1 MARLLFITD
10 PLAGFKLEKD
20 STFAMMRAAQQRG
33 HTLWVATADQLRC
46 RANVPTAGPT
56 AGTTAGPTALPSV
69 AATEIALKTDL
80 TPDSSHQ
87 PWWSALQEAC
97 LGPEDIDII
106 LMRKDPPFDV
116 NYLVATQVLEVFERM
131 GVRVVNRPQAL
142 RDHGEKLSALEFPQ
156 WTPPGLVSAEMAEL
170 RAFAQEHPR
179 VVYKPLDAMGGS
191 GIFVTE
197 AADPNLPVILEL
209 LTNLGERAIMAQRH
223 LPEIVEGDK
232 RILLI
237 DGEPVPHAL
246 ARIPPAGASRGN
258 LAAGGRARAQ
268 PLTEQDRAIAAD
280 LGPTLAARGL
290 FLVGLDVI
298 GAHLTEINVTSPTGF
313 QEITQQTGFDVAEYF
328 ITRLEAL
335 L

>member
-33 HTLWVATADQLRC
+33 HTLWAATADQLRC
-46 RANVPTAGPT
+46 RANGPT
-56 AGTTAGPTALPSV
+56 AQPSV
-69 AATEIALKTDL
+69 TATAITIKSNVT
-80 TPDSSHQ
+80 SSSPAE
-87 PWWSALQEAC
+87 PWWSALQEAS

-116 NYLVATQVLEVFERM
+116 NYLVATQLLEVFERM

-142 RDHGEKLSALEFPQ
+142 RDHGEKLSALEFTR
-156 WTPPGLVSAEMAEL
+156 WGPPGLVSADIAQL
-170 RAFAQEHPR
+170 RAFAQEHPK

-223 LPEIVEGDK
+223 LPEILEGDK

-268 PLTEQDRAIAAD
+268 PLTEQDHAIAAD

-313 QEITQQTGFDVAEYF
+313 QEITQQTGFDVAEHF
-328 ITRLEAL
+328 ITRLEGL

>member
-1 MARLLFITD
+1 
-10 PLAGFKLEKD
+10 
-20 STFAMMRAAQQRG
+20 AQQRG
-33 HTLWVATADQLRC
+33 HTLWAATADQLRC
-46 RANVPTAGPT
+46 RANGPT
-56 AGTTAGPTALPSV
+56 AQPRITATAITIK
-69 AATEIALKTDL
+69 ANAT
-80 TPDSSHQ
+80 SSSPAE
-87 PWWSALQEAC
+87 PWWSALQEAS

-116 NYLVATQVLEVFERM
+116 NYLVATQLLEVFERM

-142 RDHGEKLSALEFPQ
+142 RDHGEKLSALEFTR
-156 WTPPGLVSAEMAEL
+156 WGPPGLVSADIAHL
-170 RAFAQEHPR
+170 RAFAQEHPK

-268 PLTEQDRAIAAD
+268 PLTEQDHAIAAD

-313 QEITQQTGFDVAEYF
+313 QEITQQTGFDVAEHF
-328 ITRLEAL
+328 ITRLEGL

>member
-33 HTLWVATADQLRC
+33 HTIWVATANQIRC
-46 RANVPTAGPT
+46 RANVPTT
-56 AGTTAGPTALPSV
+56 GPTALPSV
-69 AATEIALKTDL
+69 AATEIALQTDL
-80 TPDSSHQ
+80 TPGSSHQ
-87 PWWSALQEAC
+87 AWWRGLKEAT

-116 NYLVATQVLEVFERM
+116 DYLVATQMLEVFERM

-142 RDHGEKLSALEFPQ
+142 RDHGEKLSALEFAQ
-156 WTPPGLVSAEMAEL
+156 WTPPGLVSADMAEL
-170 RAFAQEHPR
+170 RAFAQEHPK

-209 LTNLGERAIMAQRH
+209 LTNLGTRAIMAQRH

-258 LAAGGRARAQ
+258 LAAGGRAHVQ
-268 PLTEQDRAIAAD
+268 PLTARDQAIAAA

-298 GAHLTEINVTSPTGF
+298 GEHLTEINVTSPTGF
-313 QEITQQTGFDVAEYF
+313 QEITRQTGFDVAAHF
-328 ITRLEAL
+328 ITRLEGML
-335 L
+335 

>member
-1 MARLLFITD
+1 
-10 PLAGFKLEKD
+10 
-20 STFAMMRAAQQRG
+20 
-33 HTLWVATADQLRC
+33 HTIWVATANQIRC
-46 RANVPTAGPT
+46 RANVPN
-56 AGTTAGPTALPSV
+56 AGPTALPSV
-69 AATEIALKTDL
+69 AATEIALQTDL
-80 TPDSSHQ
+80 TPGSSHQ
-87 PWWSALQEAC
+87 AWWRGLKEAT

-116 NYLVATQVLEVFERM
+116 DYLVATQMLEVFERM

-142 RDHGEKLSALEFPQ
+142 RDHGEKLSALEFAQ
-156 WTPPGLVSAEMAEL
+156 WTPPGLVSADMAEL
-170 RAFAQEHPR
+170 RAFASEHPK
-179 VVYKPLDAMGGS
+179 VVLKPLDAMGGA

-197 AADPNLPVILEL
+197 AKDPNLPVILEL
-209 LTNLGERAIMAQRH
+209 LTNLGTRAIMAQRH

-258 LAAGGRARAQ
+258 LAAGGRAHVQ
-268 PLTEQDRAIAAD
+268 PLTARDQAIAAA

-298 GAHLTEINVTSPTGF
+298 GEHLTEINVTSPTGF
-313 QEITQQTGFDVAEYF
+313 QEITRQTGFDVADHF
-328 ITRLEAL
+328 ITRLEGL